1 MDGKAAVLATEELGL
16 DADTDS
22 LAADEDSLAAEDDS
36 LAVVSS
42 SAE

>member
-22 LAADEDSLAAEDDS
+22 LAAEDDS

-42 SAE
+42 AAEWES